1 MIMKKTMKRWLILAG
16 CFPILFLACAGKPA
30 DKEAAPAAAEATAGT
45 VVLTE
50 ATAGTAGI
58 KTETAGL
65 QTFHPAV
72 KASGTVVLN
81 QKRYVKV
88 SPRVPGRIEN
98 VLVYEGD
105 HVRAGQELFRLYSV
119 EALAAQSD
127 YLQILSRLSE
137 PGKNPASDDDKLHE
151 SLLES
156 AAARLRLLGFEEA
169 DLASLRSGRRALP
182 FLAVRTPMGGTVLES
197 SGVAGGAAD
206 PGTPLCAVADLGTVW
221 VQVHIFEKDLASV
234 SAGARAEIAV
244 AAYPGEIFPGTLN
257 LVGSVMDEATR
268 TVAGRVEAANPSGR
282 LKPGMFADVR
292 LVAREAL
299 TFLAVPEEA
308 VRTIG
313 GKTVV
318 FVPAGGGKYVRRDVT
333 TGRVVDGWIEILDG
347 LRAGE
352 PVVTGGSFDVKAE
365 LLKGTLE
372 GD

>member
-1 MIMKKTMKRWLILAG
+1 MTKTMKKMLILAG
-16 CFPILFLACAGKPA
+16 CFPILFMACAGKPA
-30 DKEAAPAAAEATAGT
+30 DGGAAPAAEETAAEGT
-45 VVLTE
+45 VVLTPK
-50 ATAGTAGI
+50 TAGTAGI

-72 KASGTVVLN
+72 KASGTIVLN

-88 SPRVPGRIEN
+88 TPRISGRIEN

-105 HVRAGQELFRLYSV
+105 RVRAGQELFRLYSV

-127 YLQILSRLSE
+127 YLQILTRLTE

-156 AAARLRLLGFEEA
+156 AAARLRLLGFEDA

-182 FLAVRTPMGGTVLES
+182 FLAVRAPIGGTVLEAT
-197 SGVAGGAAD
+197 GVAGAGVEAGA
-206 PGTPLCAVADLGTVW
+206 PLCAVADLGTIW

-234 SAGARAEIAV
+234 EPGDKAEISV
-244 AAYPGEIFPGTLN
+244 AAWPGQSFPGTLN
-257 LVGSVMDEATR
+257 LVGAVMDEATR
-268 TVAGRVEAANPSGR
+268 TVTGRVEAANPSGR

-292 LVAREAL
+292 LVAREAV
-299 TFLAVPEEA
+299 TFLAVPEAA

-313 GKTVV
+313 AKTVV
-318 FVPAGGGKYVRRDVT
+318 FMPAGGGKFVRRDVA
-333 TGRVVDGWIEILDG
+333 TGRVVDGWVEILDG

-352 PVVTGGSFDVKAE
+352 PVVTDGSFDVKAE
-365 LLKGTLE
+365 MLKGTLE
-372 GD
+372 GE